1 MGTEM
6 KRGDSSPTMI
16 PNASTAAT
24 PSKNRP
30 ITVKN
35 MSNPPE
41 SIHDAQPHSADS
53 RQQATHSPD
62 KKSKTKPESQKRLR
76 KDKRRQHTGESQA
89 DNGDS
94 QAGQTQTQEAPKE
107 ADEYCLPRD
116 K

>member
-16 PNASTAAT
+16 ANASTIAT

-30 ITVKN
+30 ITAKN

-41 SIHDAQPHSADS
+41 GIHDAQPHSANS
-53 RQQATHSPD
+53 WQQATHGPD
-62 KKSKTKPESQKRLR
+62 KKSKTNSESQKRFR
-76 KDKRRQHTGESQA
+76 KDKRRQQTGESQA

-94 QAGQTQTQEAPKE
+94 QVGEN
-107 ADEYCLPRD
+107 
-116 K
+116 